1 MMERQIISKGEYK
14 HYQIDNFVS
23 VKQYI
28 FLKAD
33 GKKCLTLRFT
43 NSLGYTV
50 NAFKFVLAQIDV
62 QGNVIKKKKIKLS
75 NLVFE
80 SGTDYTSDKGIIVD
94 EKCVD
99 FKIQM
104 LCVYS
109 DRYRYKL
116 KNDKIALYFVP
127 HKEWNYDESDDRQ
140 RPLKV
145 VSKTKFKV
153 RSVKFVALLVIAALI
168 LLAFSPVISYYTKII
183 AKNLKKKYDRYK
195 AKKAAEKAAAELASL
210 EQASILEEVTYGEQ
224 E

>member
-80 SGTDYTSDKGIIVD
+80 SETDYTSDKGIIVD

-99 FKIQM
+99 FKVQM

-116 KNDKIALYFVP
+116 KNDKVAIYYVTRKGWKYEEDSAKDAEF
-127 HKEWNYDESDDRQ
+127 KIKN
-140 RPLKV
+140 
-145 VSKTKFKV
+145 KTKFKPFSV
-153 RSVKFVALLVIAALI
+153 R
-168 LLAFSPVISYYTKII
+168 II
-183 AKNLKKKYDRYK
+183 AVTAVVLLIILVLSPIITFFTNRIVTNIKRLRKNAK
-195 AKKAAEKAAAELASL
+195 AKKEAAKIAATSETEES
-210 EQASILEEVTYGEQ
+210 SILEEVEYE
-224 E
+224 EED